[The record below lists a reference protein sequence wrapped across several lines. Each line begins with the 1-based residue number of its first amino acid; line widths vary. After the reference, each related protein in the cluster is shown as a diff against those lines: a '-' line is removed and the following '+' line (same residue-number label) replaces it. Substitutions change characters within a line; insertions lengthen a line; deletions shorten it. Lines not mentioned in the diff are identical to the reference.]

1 MTRVLVADDH
11 PVVRTGLK
19 EIIARQ
25 RDMAVMGEAA
35 TGAEVCRLVAMKPW
49 DVVILDLSLPDR
61 SGLEVLKEIKRERPK
76 IPVLVLTAYHDEQFA
91 VRAIRAGAAGYLT
104 KGATPEELI
113 SAIRRLAQGRR
124 YMSPAVAEEL
134 IETLGH
140 HSDEAPHQRLSD
152 REYQVLCL
160 LGSGKTVSQIAQ
172 ELGRSVKTISTHRAR
187 ILEKL
192 EMQSTAQLVRYVLE
206 RRLAEPE

>member
-19 EIIARQ
+19 EIIGRH
-25 RDMAVMGEAA
+25 RDMAVLGEAGTA
-35 TGAEVCRLVAMKPW
+35 AEVCRLVVQKPW

-61 SGLEVLKEIKRERPK
+61 SGLEVLKEIKRQRPRT
-76 IPVLVLTAYHDEQFA
+76 PVLVLTAYHDEQFA
-91 VRAIRAGAAGYLT
+91 VRAIRAGAAGYIT
-104 KGATPEELI
+104 KGAAPEDLV

-124 YMSPAVAEEL
+124 YVSPAVAEEL
-134 IETLGH
+134 IEALGH
-140 HSDEAPHQRLSD
+140 ESDEAPHQRLSD

-160 LGSGKTVSQIAQ
+160 LGSGKSVSQIAQ

-192 EMQSTAQLVRYVLE
+192 DMQSTAQLVRYVLE
-206 RRLAEPE
+206 RRLADPE